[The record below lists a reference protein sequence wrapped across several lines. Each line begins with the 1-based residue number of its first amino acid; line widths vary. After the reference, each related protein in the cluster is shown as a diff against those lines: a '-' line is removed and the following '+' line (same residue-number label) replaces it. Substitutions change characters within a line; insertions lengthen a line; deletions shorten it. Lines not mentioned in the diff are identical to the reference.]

1 MYMYIHSTLLR
12 ITYSSLYASAS
23 TNCSKANIDGLLIL
37 CRHNSLGQ
45 GVFDALEAD
54 SYFNLVR
61 WQEVDD
67 NPKKKK
73 IKSHYKT
80 LKTEA
85 RSE

>member
-1 MYMYIHSTLLR
+1 M
-12 ITYSSLYASAS
+12 
-23 TNCSKANIDGLLIL
+23 
-37 CRHNSLGQ
+37 GQ

-73 IKSHYKT
+73 IKSYYKT

-85 RSE
+85 RSEFISINTSK